1 MLEREDLS
9 VLTAEY
15 ALGLLSGEEEREI
28 ARRLKDDRV
37 MQDELMFW
45 ESRLIDLMPV
55 LEVAPPPRVLA
66 ELKARLFDIKMK
78 EQQAALDQ
86 IGGAKK
92 EIAFGSQIRSYF
104 MHPTQRVKDHRT
116 GLEQGSIDPVLD
128 GDLDVYIRAFLTQ
141 PTEGS
146 VEP

>member
-28 ARRLKDDRV
+28 ARRLKDDRA

-66 ELKARLFDIKMK
+66 ELKARLFDDAP
-78 EQQAALDQ
+78 QTRRTSVAAPDSRRTVVAVAV
-86 IGGAKK
+86 AKVAV
-92 EIAFGSQIRSYF
+92 ILALIW
-104 MHPTQRVKDHRT
+104 
-116 GLEQGSIDPVLD
+116 
-128 GDLDVYIRAFLTQ
+128 FLFLR
-141 PTEGS
+141 
-146 VEP
+146 